1 MQQLEDSM
9 RDRINAALRE
19 AMLSKD
25 KPRVSAIRLM
35 IAAIKD
41 RDIALRSEDGASGLD
56 DAGIMALLAKMVKQR
71 EDSAATYE
79 TAGRTEL
86 AEAERAEIAVIK
98 SFLPKPL
105 SDDEIDAAIR
115 QAMAET
121 GASSIRDMG
130 KVMGA
135 LKSQYAGRMDFGA
148 AGGRV
153 KAALG

>member
-1 MQQLEDSM
+1 M
-9 RDRINAALRE
+9 RDRINSALKE
-19 AMLSKD
+19 AMLAKD
-25 KPRVSAIRLM
+25 KPRISAIRLM
-35 IAAIKD
+35 MAAIKD
-41 RDIALRSEDGASGLD
+41 RDIALRGDDGTNGLD
-56 DAGIMALLAKMVKQR
+56 EPEIMALLAKMVKQR

-79 TAGRTEL
+79 TAGRMEL
-86 AEAERAEIAVIK
+86 AEAERAEIEIIK

-105 SDDEIDAAIR
+105 TADEVEAAIK

-130 KVMGA
+130 KVMSA
-135 LKSQYAGRMDFGA
+135 LKTQYAGRMDFSA